1 MAISPGL
8 HSFTLQRRADY
19 DMPLVFKDGD
29 NNAVDLTGYTVESQV
44 WDVERSTKYAD
55 FAVTYT
61 DRSAG
66 SVKLV
71 LTDTQTATYT
81 PSELRYDVLLTNGSG
96 LKEYWLE
103 GSIFV
108 DEGYTA

>member
-44 WDVERSTKYAD
+44 WDVDRTTKYAD

-71 LTDTQTATYT
+71 LTDESNVYNIFC
-81 PSELRYDVLLTNGSG
+81 LLA
-96 LKEYWLE
+96 
-103 GSIFV
+103 SICYKGC
-108 DEGYTA
+108 ENTL